1 MIGKQRFRERLEESR
16 FAVLGTASADGSP
29 HLVPVVFAIDGN
41 RLVSAIDHKPKTTTR
56 LRRLANIERNPT
68 VSVLVDHRDEDWAT
82 LWWVRV
88 DGRATVV
95 LTGPIYESGLDLL
108 AAKHDPYVEH
118 RPTGP
123 LINVTIERISGWDGA
138 PSQ

>member
-1 MIGKQRFRERLEESR
+1 MIGKQRFRERLEQSR
-16 FAVLGTASADGSP
+16 FAVLGTTSADGSP

-41 RLVSAIDHKPKTTTR
+41 RLVSAIDHKPKTTTL

-68 VSVLVDHRDEDWAT
+68 VTVLVDHRDDDWST

-88 DGRATVV
+88 DGQATVV
-95 LTGPIYESGLDLL
+95 SSGSTYESGLDLL
-108 AAKHDPYVEH
+108 VARYEPYVDR

-123 LINVTIERISGWDGA
+123 LINIIIERISGWDA
-138 PSQ
+138 WSSR